1 MGANLKEVR
10 ERITSVK
17 STQQITKAM
26 KMVSAAKLRK
36 AQNAITQMRP
46 YANKLNDMLV
56 NILSN
61 LEGDAV
67 SSFGTEREIENAAVV
82 VVTSTRGL
90 CGAFNTNIVKEAA
103 KIIEEKFSEHRK
115 QKKLTIYFIGKKGFD
130 GMKRKFADVTF
141 NQDHLDLFKDLSFDN
156 IATVSQLLMDEFE
169 NKTYDSVYVC
179 YANFKNAA
187 TQVPLADQF
196 LPVPKV
202 EIDDADLKAGAK
214 TANADYI
221 FEPSKEELLKHLI
234 PSILQTKFQK
244 YLLDTH
250 ACEHGAR
257 MTAMSKATDNAED
270 LIKELKITYNKAR
283 QEAIT
288 KELSEIVGG
297 AAALEGA

>member
-67 SSFGTEREIENAAVV
+67 SSFGTEREIENAAIV

-103 KIIEEKFSEHRK
+103 KIIEEKFSEQRR

-141 NQDHLDLFKDLSFDN
+141 NQDHQDLFKDLSFDN

-196 LPVPKV
+196 LPVPKIEV
-202 EIDDADLKAGAK
+202 DDVDLKAGAK

-297 AAALEGA
+297 AAALESA